1 MAETFTKLNG
11 KSAVLMVRKLSDAAV
26 MPAQLIPYQTSLTFD
41 PSVDSDTTATKSG
54 TLASSSSVETDLEFE
69 FTNNN
74 HFMAD
79 ELRHA
84 LFNGEKMEMWV
95 INKDRLKLNADGTT
109 KSAYAWYMRGNVQE
123 DSNDNDA
130 DDLSTRDVTFTVD
143 GTPTNGWVT
152 MTGEN
157 QEAFDYI
164 FRGIDI
170 AKGEDDKAGGV
181 DYDDSTDG
189 ASRPAG
195 TPSETE

>member
-1 MAETFTKLNG
+1 MAEALTKLDG
-11 KSAVLMVRKLSDAAV
+11 KSSVLMVRKLVDAAK
-26 MPAQLIPYQTSLTFD
+26 MPAQLIPYQTSLSFD

-54 TLASSSSVETDLEFE
+54 TIASSSSVETELEFE
-69 FTNNN
+69 FTNNT

-84 LFNGEKMEMWV
+84 LFHGAKMEMWI
-95 INKDRLKLNADGTT
+95 INKDRLKLNADGST

-143 GTPTNGWVT
+143 GIPSDGWINLS
-152 MTGEN
+152 GDN

-181 DYDDSTDG
+181 DYDNTVDG
-189 ASRPAG
+189 ASRL
-195 TPSETE
+195 